1 MTRPIVSPRKIPRWT
16 RGEEWG
22 KITTERYTRKMAI
35 MALGT
40 SVGTN
45 QTAWTSDVIVVRSFD
60 DLDARAAEG
69 KVSQELI

>member
-1 MTRPIVSPRKIPRWT
+1 
-16 RGEEWG
+16 
-22 KITTERYTRKMAI
+22 MAI

-69 KVSQELI
+69 KVSQKLI